1 MTALHET
8 TPPEAK
14 FVGPTVQD
22 LLDQETV
29 EVPWV
34 LRQEAFTNLGDAPF
48 SPDRYT
54 SAEFFQREVEHLWP
68 KVWQLACLEQD
79 IPAVGDS
86 IVYDIVDWSF
96 LVVRTG
102 EHEIKAFYNSCLHRG
117 RQLRSNDSAPA
128 RVPEF
133 RCPFHGISW
142 NLDGTL
148 KEIPKSF
155 EWDLHV
161 EPDEFCLPQVRVGTW
176 DGFVFINMDLDAE
189 PIESFIGEM
198 AEHFERW
205 PFKNRWKAAHVAKIM
220 PANWKVTAEAFL
232 EAFLVLST
240 HPQMFAGLLGGDG
253 SSCEYDVYDGGEAN
267 FNRMILNGPMPNPNL
282 PYEVTEQDLI
292 DEMFFRGGVQT
303 ESGDTAADEG
313 ERSTTAKT
321 AREHMAQMGARG
333 SASGIPYQGGPPTV
347 VEQTSSIQYYLFP
360 NMFPWAGSIFYRFR
374 PLGRRVD
381 KTIMEC
387 MLLVGHPEGVERP
400 PAAPIHW
407 LTEEQNWT
415 EAPELGPLA
424 EIFNQDSANIPY
436 VQRGLL
442 AAAGNLTLTTYGDS
456 RIRHMHHLLDQYLD
470 GSRPTPVTVRR

>member
-1 MTALHET
+1 MTAVHET

-34 LRQEAFTNLGDAPF
+34 LRQEEFTNLGDETI

-54 SAEFFQREVEHLWP
+54 SQEFFDREVEHLWP

-86 IVYDIVDWSF
+86 IVYDIVNWSF
-96 LVVRTG
+96 IVVRTATD
-102 EHEIKAFYNSCLHRG
+102 EIKAYYNSCLHRG
-117 RQLRSNDSAPA
+117 RQLRVNDSVAA
-128 RVPEF
+128 RTPEF
-133 RCPFHGISW
+133 RCPFHGIAW
-142 NLDGTL
+142 NLDGSL

-155 EWDLHV
+155 EWDLPQVDH
-161 EPDEFCLPQVRVGTW
+161 DKFCLPEVRVGTW

-189 PIESFIGEM
+189 PIETFIGDL
-198 AEHFERW
+198 AEHFKRW
-205 PFKNRWKAAHVAKIM
+205 PFANRWKAAHVAKIM

-232 EAFLVLST
+232 ESFHVVAT
-240 HPQMFAGLLGGDG
+240 HPQMFAGLMGGDG
-253 SSCEYDVYDGGEAN
+253 SSCEYDVYGGGEAN

-303 ESGDTAADEG
+303 ESGDSATG
-313 ERSTTAKT
+313 PERSATAKT
-321 AREHMAQMGARG
+321 ARHHIAEMGARG

-374 PLGRRVD
+374 PLGNRVD

-387 MLLVGHPEGVERP
+387 MLLVGQPEGAERP
-400 PAAPIHW
+400 PSAPIHW
-407 LTEEQNWT
+407 LTEEQDWT

-424 EIFNQDSANIPY
+424 EIFNQDSGNIPF
-436 VQRGLL
+436 VQRGLN
-442 AAAGNLTLTTYGDS
+442 AAKGDLTLTIYGDS
-456 RIRHMHHLLDQYLD
+456 RIRHMHRLLDEYLA
-470 GSRPTPVTVRR
+470 GTRASVNVRK